1 MAAAV
6 VEDQSA
12 MRSSSSGDQM
22 IEEFRHYLLED
33 DDNCLPEEHFV
44 TQWNHEVGGSDMTT
58 EAFFNSLVSP
68 MPSPV
73 PSPRRMIREDPVW
86 SVGADC
92 SVTELASEV
101 ATERVE
107 VRDRPPVISNR
118 TGRPMPTLT
127 LPSSY
132 WESRDLSKAGGSSS
146 SLRKEEMEEMFLE
159 SVLRGDGGDWSG
171 GGYSASEDAECST
184 QRRARAPK
192 SCQSY
197 RGVRKRPWGKFA
209 AEIRDSAQSGA
220 RVWLGTYDS
229 AFEAACAYDQAAFEM
244 RGCRALLNF
253 PVKATLYAATMA
265 AKAESACSTSPT
277 SHGPR
282 PESLA
287 ASHRPAVPASPLS
300 PELRAALWL
309 QRAAAMSPYV
319 QMAQLRQR
327 MPPSYYEQL
336 SPGLSFGHQV
346 AIAAQQQQLQSASP
360 TFVTGHK
367 RARSWAQASTLWEN
381 ANSVKRSCRGDQ
393 QVPVG
398 FF

>member
-6 VEDQSA
+6 DVEDQSA
-12 MRSSSSGDQM
+12 MSSSSGDQM

-68 MPSPV
+68 MPSPM
-73 PSPRRMIREDPVW
+73 PSPRHMIREDPIW
-86 SVGADC
+86 SVGANP
-92 SVTELASEV
+92 SVTEEASEV
-101 ATERVE
+101 ATEPRVE
-107 VRDRPPVISNR
+107 VQDRPPVISNR
-118 TGRPMPTLT
+118 TGRPLPTLT

-132 WESRDLSKAGGSSS
+132 WESRDLSKSGGNSS

-159 SVLRGDGGDWSG
+159 SVLREDGGREWSG
-171 GGYSASEDAECST
+171 GGYPTDST
-184 QRRARAPK
+184 QRVARAPK

-209 AEIRDSAQSGA
+209 AEIRDSAQNGA
-220 RVWLGTYDS
+220 RIWLGTYDS

-265 AKAESACSTSPT
+265 AKAESASSTSPT
-277 SHGPR
+277 LHHPR
-282 PESLA
+282 PESL

-319 QMAQLRQR
+319 QMAQLGQR

-336 SPGLSFGHQV
+336 SPGFTFGQQV
-346 AIAAQQQQLQSASP
+346 AIAAQQLQSASP
-360 TFVTGHK
+360 TFVTGPK

-398 FF
+398 FY